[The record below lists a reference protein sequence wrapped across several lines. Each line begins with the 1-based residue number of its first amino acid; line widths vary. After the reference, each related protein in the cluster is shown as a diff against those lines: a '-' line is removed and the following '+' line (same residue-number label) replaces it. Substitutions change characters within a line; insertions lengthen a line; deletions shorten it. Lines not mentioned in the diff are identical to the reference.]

1 MGIVL
6 ITNNSDRGQALA
18 HLIQRSGLNLKLVV
32 VEDPGLVPGSQGLIL
47 HRIRAILGPTYR
59 MLRAF
64 LKLNSAQRAALRYE
78 EESIKRAEAVVKRF
92 IADLNVHGRPEG
104 IDYLETPSLNEATV
118 VTAIS
123 KLEPDLC
130 VVMGT
135 SIIKPRIIAI
145 PKLGTINAHTSLL
158 PEYRGSRSEFWQCYN
173 QNYDHAG
180 VTLHLIDKGVDTGSI
195 LFQQKQAVN
204 GMPDP
209 NMMRAENTK
218 TVLLNYV
225 SVIRS
230 VLDGTAR
237 PQIQGPCTTPTY
249 RFRDITE
256 DKRIK
261 LYSRILKSGTS
272 SS

>member
-18 HLIQRSGLNLKLVV
+18 HLIKRAGLELKLVV
-32 VEDPGLVPGSQGLIL
+32 VENPGLAPSSKETMLQKL
-47 HRIRAILGPTYR
+47 RTALGPIYR
-59 MLRAF
+59 KIKALI
-64 LKLNSAQRAALRYE
+64 KLNSKQRAALRYE
-78 EESIKRAEAVVKRF
+78 ETSIKRAEDHVKQF
-92 IADLNVHGRPEG
+92 IAELNVNGRPEG

-123 KLEPDLC
+123 KVSPDLC

-195 LFQQKQAVN
+195 LFQQKQEVN

-225 SVIRS
+225 HVIRS

-249 RFRDITE
+249 RFRDMTE
-256 DKRIK
+256 EKRIK
-261 LYSRILKSGTS
+261 LYSRLMNSRS
-272 SS
+272 